1 MASQRISDALAQA
14 MVVPLPKSAGGTQAF
29 LNIGFNPR
37 FHTADRCGKSAPQWD
52 INDTLDS
59 DVIWDRYA
67 EEREAHP
74 DDIDCILQAVNLS
87 PLKTYNTLPELK
99 RLLGLKMM
107 TDEVMLAPEHFK
119 YMERVAQT
127 V

>member
-1 MASQRISDALAQA
+1 M
-14 MVVPLPKSAGGTQAF
+14 
-29 LNIGFNPR
+29 
-37 FHTADRCGKSAPQWD
+37 
-52 INDTLDS
+52 DS
-59 DVIWDRYA
+59 DVIWNRY
-67 EEREAHP
+67 EKERESHP

-107 TDEVMLAPEHFK
+107 TDEVMLAPEHLK
-119 YMERVAQT
+119 HMERVAGT